1 MKEPPSRRSSHSC
14 PVVVHMLS
22 PVVYVCCRPQW
33 PPSVYIHLC
42 RWPVIQFP
50 AAAAAVL
57 YLLRKTEVFT
67 PKIGLGWVNWF
78 TNGHSNPDNITKAV
92 VQVQDQQM
100 PPSHMPPNSELLL
113 LYIPCKCGS
122 VGYIGCRRLEQA
134 GNVTLY
140 TYIYPISHAV
150 YYRVFLQSLQ
160 SCSLHLMANCPGEEL
175 VVDQFLHKTSH
186 NSRAHTVHSVMRKH
200 FPQRFS
206 QIYVYNKFA
215 AIRLFV
221 RASTRCIRRDC

>member
-1 MKEPPSRRSSHSC
+1 MFQPSPAVGGPYTERGLRAINNCCASMKEPPSRRSSHSC

-122 VGYIGCRRLEQA
+122 VGYIGCRRPEQA

-140 TYIYPISHAV
+140 TYIYTISHAA
-150 YYRVFLQSLQ
+150 YYRDRNRQVMSPSIYIHISILSHTLFITGY
-160 SCSLHLMANCPGEEL
+160 SCSRYR
-175 VVDQFLHKTSH
+175 V
-186 NSRAHTVHSVMRKH
+186 AH
-200 FPQRFS
+200 
-206 QIYVYNKFA
+206 
-215 AIRLFV
+215 
-221 RASTRCIRRDC
+221 